1 MKRRLRAFLLI
12 CLLLVFALPAGA
24 AQVAASGNLSLS
36 IAEDQMA
43 FGLDH
48 WLGRGD
54 FFGDLLRE
62 STPNVRTKLESRALP
77 AKAKRLEISA
87 DYCGVLVEPS
97 STGKLELLLAGV
109 KEADRDKFSVSL
121 STGADGVLRLTAKGD
136 ESLHFISMK
145 EGALVNTVV
154 LQFPAARL
162 AELKLSA
169 GYGMVRSFDLAE
181 ETTGKTGSGT
191 LEIRDETVRG
201 NCTMESESG
210 DVKVSG
216 SAAVSGKIRLTTENG
231 DAQLKGG
238 AVGGPVELRSSNGDS
253 LLFADS
259 VGQAALSTANGD
271 ALLETG
277 AMQGDVT
284 LTSGNGDV
292 AVRFRKA
299 PENLGLTLKA
309 GNGDRILPPGWKNGY
324 SRGSGSPSLTLES
337 GNGDILVRIGQGK

>member
-1 MKRRLRAFLLI
+1 MKRQLQAFLLA
-12 CLLLVFALPAGA
+12 CLPLLFALPAGA
-24 AQVAASGNLSLS
+24 ADVAASGNLTLS
-36 IAEDQMA
+36 ITEDQMA

-54 FFGDLLRE
+54 FFGDLLQK
-62 STPNVRTKLESRALP
+62 STPNVRTKLESKALP

-97 STGKLELLLAGV
+97 ATGKLELLLAGV
-109 KEADRDKFSVSL
+109 RQADRDKFSVSL

-145 EGALVNTVV
+145 EGSLVNTVV
-154 LQFPAARL
+154 LQFPATRL
-162 AELKLSA
+162 AELELSA

-181 ETTGKTGSGT
+181 ETTGKTSSGN

-216 SAAVSGKIRLTTENG
+216 TAAVSGKIRLTTKNG

-238 AVGGPVELRSSNGDS
+238 AVSGPVELRSQNGDS

-259 VGQAALSTANGD
+259 VGQAAISTANGD

-277 AMQGDVT
+277 AMKGDVS
-284 LTSGNGDV
+284 LASGNGDV
-292 AVRFRKA
+292 AVRFLKA
-299 PENLGLTLKA
+299 PENLGLTLRA

-324 SRGSGSPSLTLES
+324 IRGSGSPSLTVES
-337 GNGDILVRIGQGK
+337 GNGDVLIQLVKGK